1 MLEALKSISR
11 WLQVF
16 LPEEG
21 RNERYGLL
29 SSILSGI

>member
-1 MLEALKSISR
+1 MLETLKSISR

-16 LPEEG
+16 LPEER

-29 SSILSGI
+29 SGI